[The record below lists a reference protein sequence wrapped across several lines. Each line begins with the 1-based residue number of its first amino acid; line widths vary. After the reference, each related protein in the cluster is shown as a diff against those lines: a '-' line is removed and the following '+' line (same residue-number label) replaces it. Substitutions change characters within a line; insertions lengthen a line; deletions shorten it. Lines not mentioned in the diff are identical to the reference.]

1 MFRGPWKSLDRPLR
15 KYWRLLRDLRGCIE
29 VGKALEDVKD
39 SSRKEMRDL
48 LGSLSV
54 CVGFWGLLE
63 E

>member
-1 MFRGPWKSLDRPLR
+1 MFRGPWQSLDRPLR

-29 VGKALEDVKD
+29 VGKALEDVK
-39 SSRKEMRDL
+39 MRDL